1 MGIGHWELGI
11 FAIAF
16 SYTIFCVSLF
26 AIYVN
31 TIAFFTMMLYS
42 QHPSRG
48 DAIARTRKN
57 CFDSIRFSNTY
68 HRFKQPLQIKWSKFI
83 IKTSRE
89 FGNPVA
95 LALGG
100 KTTRDALASCQYFVL
115 QLDELLTQLN
125 ANNICKMQ
133 SDSPYRVASRN

>member
-16 SYTIFCVSLF
+16 SYTIFCVRLF

-48 DAIARTRKN
+48 DAIARTRKIVLILFVFQIHTIDLN
-57 CFDSIRFSNTY
+57 SL
-68 HRFKQPLQIKWSKFI
+68 FK
-83 IKTSRE
+83 
-89 FGNPVA
+89 
-95 LALGG
+95 
-100 KTTRDALASCQYFVL
+100 
-115 QLDELLTQLN
+115 LN
-125 ANNICKMQ
+125 GQNL
-133 SDSPYRVASRN
+133 S